1 MNPIQ
6 ITPEWAGVFLATF
19 SAISAL
25 FIWSMAKTIN
35 QGLLEHEIRMM
46 NKFDQRFVHRGEWQS
61 LNDRV
66 ARLEDEP

>member
-6 ITPEWAGVFLATF
+6 ITPEWAGVFLAAL
-19 SAISAL
+19 SAIGAL

-46 NKFDQRFVHRGEWQS
+46 NKFDQRFVQRAEWQS

-66 ARLEDEP
+66 ARLEAET

>member
-6 ITPEWAGVFLATF
+6 ITPEWAGVFLAAL
-19 SAISAL
+19 SAVAAL
-25 FIWSMAKTIN
+25 FMWSMAKTIN

-46 NKFDQRFVHRGEWQS
+46 NKFDQRFVQRAEWQS

-66 ARLEDEP
+66 VRLEDET

>member
-6 ITPEWAGVFLATF
+6 ITPEWAGVFLAAL
-19 SAISAL
+19 SAIAAL

-46 NKFDQRFVHRGEWQS
+46 NKFDQRFVQRAEWQS

-66 ARLEDEP
+66 TRLEDEP

>member
-6 ITPEWAGVFLATF
+6 ITPEWAGVFLAEL
-19 SAISAL
+19 SAIAAL

-46 NKFDQRFVHRGEWQS
+46 NKFDQRFVQRAEWQS

-66 ARLEDEP
+66 ARLEDET